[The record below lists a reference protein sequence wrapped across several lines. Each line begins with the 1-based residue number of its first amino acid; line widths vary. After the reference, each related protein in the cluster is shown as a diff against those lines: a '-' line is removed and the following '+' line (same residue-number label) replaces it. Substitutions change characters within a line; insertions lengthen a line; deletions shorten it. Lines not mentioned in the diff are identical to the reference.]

1 MTNKMKSF
9 TFKQFSISR
18 GHSGMAVSTDGVLL
32 GAWAQL
38 QNEHQILDIGT
49 GTGLLALMCAQ
60 RSSQSQIHAIDI
72 DEGATQAAQHNV
84 TQSPWADR
92 IQVQQGNIT
101 EAKFEKSFDRI
112 ICNPPY
118 FTSGELALDHAR
130 AQARHTI
137 TLSHQALLT
146 ACKRNLTKKGK
157 ASFILPK
164 VEGTAFIELAL
175 SQYWFLS
182 RLCHVHTTSKKAS
195 YRLLLELTLIP
206 TEIESS
212 ELVIHQDNQ
221 YSEAFITLT
230 QAFYLKM

>member
-1 MTNKMKSF
+1 
-9 TFKQFSISR
+9 
-18 GHSGMAVSTDGVLL
+18 MAVSTDGVLL

-72 DEGATQAAQHNV
+72 DEGAAQAARYNV
-84 TQSPWADR
+84 THSPWANR
-92 IQVQQGNIT
+92 IQVQQSNIT
-101 EAKFEKSFDRI
+101 ETTFEKGFDRI

-118 FTSGELALDHAR
+118 FTSGEIALDHAR
-130 AQARHTI
+130 AQARHTL

-146 ACKRNLTKKGK
+146 ACKKNLTKEGK

-175 SQYWFLS
+175 SQDWFLS
-182 RLCHVHTTSKKAS
+182 RLCHVHTTSKKTS
-195 YRLLLELTLIP
+195 YRLLLELTLTPIK
-206 TEIESS
+206 TESN
-212 ELVIHQDNQ
+212 ELVIHQDTQ
-221 YSEAFITLT
+221 YSEAFIALT